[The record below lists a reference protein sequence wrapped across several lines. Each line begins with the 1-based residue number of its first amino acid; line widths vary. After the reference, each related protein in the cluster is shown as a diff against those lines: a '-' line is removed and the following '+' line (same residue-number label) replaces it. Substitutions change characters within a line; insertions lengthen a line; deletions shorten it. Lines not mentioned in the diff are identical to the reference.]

1 LSNSGEFIA
10 IKNSSLHIIDS
21 VNYSSSWGANDNGK
35 SLELKNG
42 IWIESYVDGGTPCMP
57 NDDKPIESQTTKKEA
72 TTGLATL
79 NNATNVSTNKA
90 TNNTLNASLNL
101 SSKQNTA
108 LTENET
114 SKNRTKIERNI
125 NKTKE
130 SAPNKGLQTGLFGLT
145 ISNYVLA
152 LILLASIILG
162 VSSMILLRAFKSKQ
176 KEMSKKVK
184 SSKN

>member
-1 LSNSGEFIA
+1 
-10 IKNSSLHIIDS
+10 
-21 VNYSSSWGANDNGK
+21 
-35 SLELKNG
+35 
-42 IWIESYVDGGTPCMP
+42 MP
-57 NDDKPIESQTTKKEA
+57 NNDKPIESQTTKKEA
-72 TTGLATL
+72 ISGFVAL
-79 NNATNVSTNKA
+79 NNATNVSTNKS
-90 TNNTLNASLNL
+90 TNSTLNASLNL
-101 SSKQNTA
+101 SSKQNTT
-108 LTENET
+108 LKENETSKNIT

-130 SAPNKGLQTGLFGLT
+130 STPNKGLKTGLFSLT